1 MADSEQHPLPTLFS
15 FLRQYRF
22 AVLLAALLLLFFYGI
37 FVELF
42 ATHLEPVVA
51 RVTIGSIITVM
62 LFSSVLS
69 VSKSRKSFRN
79 AMILGV
85 PAIVSELLDL
95 YYFDQ
100 HLIQIVS
107 HVLTSVF
114 LGYVILVLLRFIFAS
129 KRVTPNTIFASLCAY
144 LLLGTFWAMVYSL
157 LATCQ
162 PNAFYYSLLSNET
175 SNSSEGDS
183 ETSNSE
189 IVGSMRLGGVPAGL
203 EFYFSFVTMT
213 TLGYGDIVPVSA
225 AARGLATLQAVV
237 GQMYL
242 AVLVARLVGLHV
254 AGSVNRKE

>member
-95 YYFDQ
+95 YYVDKP
-100 HLIQIVS
+100 LIQIAS

-129 KRVTPNTIFASLCAY
+129 KRVTPNTIFASLCVY

-157 LATCQ
+157 LATWQ
-162 PNAFYYSLLSNET
+162 PEDAFYYSLALSEK
-175 SNSSEGDS
+175 SHAEVSDS
-183 ETSNSE
+183 ESVE
-189 IVGSMRLGGVPAGL
+189 PMRIGGMPTGL

>member
-1 MADSEQHPLPTLFS
+1 
-15 FLRQYRF
+15 
-22 AVLLAALLLLFFYGI
+22 VLLAALLLLFFYGI

-69 VSKSRKSFRN
+69 VSRSRKSFRN

-85 PAIVSELLDL
+85 PAIVSELFDL
-95 YYFDQ
+95 YYFDERP
-100 HLIQIVS
+100 IQIVS
-107 HVLTSVF
+107 HLLTSVF
-114 LGYVILVLLRFIFAS
+114 LGYVILLLLRFIFAS
-129 KRVTPNTIFASLCAY
+129 KRVTPNTIFASLCVY

-157 LATCQ
+157 LGTCQ
-162 PNAFYYSLLSNET
+162 SNAFYYSLESKNKC
-175 SNSSEGDS
+175 DS
-183 ETSNSE
+183 ETVNAEAVNSETANSETDESKASNSE
-189 IVGSMRLGGVPAGL
+189 SGNLMRIGGVPAGL

-213 TLGYGDIVPVSA
+213 TLGYGDIVPVSS

-237 GQMYL
+237 GQLYL

>member
-95 YYFDQ
+95 YYVDKP
-100 HLIQIVS
+100 LIQIAS

-129 KRVTPNTIFASLCAY
+129 KRVTPNTIFASLCVY

-157 LATCQ
+157 LATWQ
-162 PNAFYYSLLSNET
+162 PEDAFYYSPALSEK
-175 SNSSEGDS
+175 SHAEVSDS
-183 ETSNSE
+183 EFVE
-189 IVGSMRLGGVPAGL
+189 PMRIGGMPTGL